1 MQFAH
6 GGKWASIA
14 TLICSTKRPTV
25 EMLLLATYCQEPP
38 PPPSNQS
45 FLTALHSTLV
55 QRCKA
60 LTVITCQYVASVG
73 QASPPQQPE
82 CFKLQCILRSCRD
95 AKHSRSSRVNMSP
108 ALVRP
113 PSPNNQSVLN
123 CSAFYARAEMQS
135 TQGHHVLICRQR
147 WSGLLLWHAFVPPP
161 RLQRLYLCVRTEVR
175 VHVLSQPSC
184 KRPTVELLLLEHTAH
199 N

>member
-60 LTVITCQYVASVG
+60 LAVITCQYVASVG
-73 QASPPQQPE
+73 QASLPQQPE

-113 PSPNNQSVLN
+113 AAMARLCASAPPAAPVLV
-123 CSAFYARAEMQS
+123 CAHRGKGARAQS
-135 TQGHHVLICRQR
+135 AILQETH
-147 WSGLLLWHAFVPPP
+147 SGIVAIGTH
-161 RLQRLYLCVRTEVR
+161 
-175 VHVLSQPSC
+175 
-184 KRPTVELLLLEHTAH
+184 RPQLNKQKA
-199 N
+199 

>member
-60 LTVITCQYVASVG
+60 LAVITCQYVASVG

-113 PSPNNQSVLN
+113 AAMARLCASAPPAAPVLV
-123 CSAFYARAEMQS
+123 CAHRGKGARAQS
-135 TQGHHVLICRQR
+135 AILQETH
-147 WSGLLLWHAFVPPP
+147 SGIVAIGTH
-161 RLQRLYLCVRTEVR
+161 
-175 VHVLSQPSC
+175 
-184 KRPTVELLLLEHTAH
+184 RPQLNKQKA
-199 N
+199 